1 MKKCLRLFI
10 TGILITLFFGRE
22 VFADTA
28 ITVRPVNMGN
38 VSSSLSKGSC
48 GENLAWNVDKS
59 GVLYIYGTG
68 EMNNYNGEWPWS
80 DVEDDIVEIEIG
92 QGVTNISDEA
102 FSFLENLQRVSIS
115 STVTK
120 IGKNA
125 FQNCVSLKNVEL
137 YDGLRSIESNAFGVC
152 ESLKEITIPA
162 SVNNIGTNVF
172 SKCINLE
179 AINVLS
185 GNRSFSTRDG
195 VLYSNNIDKL
205 IVYPAGK
212 KEKYFDIPST
222 VDRIGFGA
230 FADSRNLEGVT
241 IPDTV
246 TSIESQAFYDSSI
259 SEIHIP
265 HSITEIGESSF
276 RGCKNLRVIDIPEG
290 VRKIGDAA
298 FYYCASVKEINL
310 PATLSQIVNYA
321 FYGCNSLETVNYN
334 GSESD
339 WSKISVGI
347 GNDILMEVNHV
358 FAKSDL
364 LTPDYTP
371 EPAEPTK
378 KPIST
383 AKPTIAPE
391 LSYEDEINSNDESD
405 DDYYNNND
413 YTDESNFEENSDLDK
428 FNDISDDITDKNE
441 NNHNGDFIASDW
453 ARDEVNRAYEK
464 DLIPEEMTGEDL
476 SDIVSREEFAALA
489 VKLYE
494 KLSGTSTEAI
504 DVPFDDCY
512 NGGNA
517 YFDYIGKAYSV
528 GITNGVDA
536 YHFEPESNISRQDLA
551 TMLLRVIKKYKI
563 SDWSLADDMYYNMD
577 ISGIKPF
584 ADDNDISD
592 YAKESVYY
600 LAKYNVI
607 LGIDE
612 THFAPQN
619 LTYEQIATDYATAT
633 KEQAILMSLR
643 TLNNISAMNMD

>member
-10 TGILITLFFGRE
+10 TGILIALFFGRE

-28 ITVRPVNMGN
+28 ITTFPVNMDN
-38 VSSSLSKGSC
+38 VGSSLSKGSC

-59 GVLYIYGTG
+59 GILYIYGTG

-80 DVEDDIVEIEIG
+80 DVEDDIVGIEIG

-102 FSFLENLQRVSIS
+102 FSFLENLQSVSIS

-195 VLYSNNIDKL
+195 VLYSHNIDKL

-265 HSITEIGESSF
+265 RSITEIGESSF
-276 RGCKNLRVIDIPEG
+276 RGCTNLRVIDIPEG
-290 VRKIGDAA
+290 VKKIGDAA
-298 FYYCASVKEINL
+298 FYFCASVKEINL
-310 PATLSQIVNYA
+310 PGTLSQIVNYA
-321 FYGCNSLETVNYN
+321 FYGCNSLETVYYN

-339 WSKISVGI
+339 WNKISVGI

-364 LTPDYTP
+364 PKPEYTPD
-371 EPAEPTK
+371 PAVPTK
-378 KPIST
+378 NPIST
-383 AKPTIAPE
+383 PKPTIAPE
-391 LSYEDEINSNDESD
+391 LLYEDEINDESD
-405 DDYYNNND
+405 DNYNNND
-413 YTDESNFEENSDLDK
+413 YTDESDFEKNSDLDE
-428 FNDISDDITDKNE
+428 FNDISDDITDKKE
-441 NNHNGDFIASDW
+441 NDHNGDLIASDW
-453 ARDEVNRAYEK
+453 AQDEVNRAYEK

-494 KLSGTSTEAI
+494 KLSGTNTEAI
-504 DVPFDDCY
+504 GVPFDDCY
-512 NGGNA
+512 NGRNA

-536 YHFEPESNISRQDLA
+536 YHFEPESPISRQDLA
-551 TMLLRVIKKYKI
+551 TMILRVIKRYKI
-563 SDWSLADDMYYNMD
+563 PDWSIENDAYYHVD
-577 ISGIKPF
+577 TTGIQPF
-584 ADDNDISD
+584 ADDGDISD
-592 YAKESVYY
+592 YAREPVYF

-607 LGIDE
+607 LGIDA

-619 LTYEQIATDYATAT
+619 LTYEQTATGYATAT

-643 TLNNISAMNMD
+643 TLNNISAMNLN